1 MYQTVVPDCGAV
13 HRLQSDGHPLL
24 KSAEKVTLVRSFLAD
39 RCRGQVYPKLF
50 MARVHVQLQRPFL
63 LLEQQLLELCLLH
76 VGLFIPV
83 ADPHTRIVASSALQ
97 LLFGIV
103 LHDLA
108 VPAEQHCTFDTTR
121 PELSPP
127 SYYVTYHTIST
138 DLTSEREISPYPGIV
153 A

>member
-1 MYQTVVPDCGAV
+1 
-13 HRLQSDGHPLL
+13 
-24 KSAEKVTLVRSFLAD
+24 
-39 RCRGQVYPKLF
+39 
-50 MARVHVQLQRPFL
+50 MARVHVQLQGPFL

-83 ADPHTRIVASSALQ
+83 ADPYTWTESSSALQ

-108 VPAEQHCTFDTTR
+108 DPVEQHCTFDTRR
-121 PELSPP
+121 PELRPLKC
-127 SYYVTYHTIST
+127 YVTYHTIST
-138 DLTSEREISPYPGIV
+138 DLTSEWQISPYPGIV